1 MKQRI
6 IILLTCFFAIGFPD
20 YAQIKSTKA
29 PSDTIILPLSNHPLS
44 KNLTTD
50 TISKPIFAPNPTRAV
65 WLAAIC
71 PGLGQ
76 IYNRKYWKL
85 PIIYGGFVG
94 LAYAITW
101 NNRMYNDYKQ
111 AYLDLMDNNPNTNSY
126 LNVFPKGSI
135 TNPNQIDKAWLQT
148 ALQQQVNV
156 FRRYRDLSIIS
167 AIGLY
172 ALSIVDAYVDAQL
185 ANFDISPDLSLKVGP
200 SLIQQQQLGASTSYG
215 VKLHI
220 TF

>member
-1 MKQRI
+1 MKQHI
-6 IILLTCFFAIGFPD
+6 LILLTCFFALGLQVD
-20 YAQIKSTKA
+20 AQLKPTKTTR
-29 PSDTIILPLSNHPLS
+29 DTIILPLSNHAMS
-44 KNLTTD
+44 KKLTTD
-50 TISKPIFAPNPTRAV
+50 TIIKPIFTPSPARAV

-101 NNRMYNDYKQ
+101 NNRMYNEYKQ

-126 LNVFPKGSI
+126 LNVFPKGTI
-135 TNPNQIDKAWLQT
+135 TNPNQINKAWLQT
-148 ALQQQVNV
+148 ALQQQVDV

-167 AIGLY
+167 AVGLY
-172 ALSIVDAYVDAQL
+172 ALTLVDAYVDAQL
-185 ANFDISPDLSLKVGP
+185 ANFDISPNLSLKVSP
-200 SLIQQQQLGASTSYG
+200 SFIPEQQLGASTSYG

>member
-6 IILLTCFFAIGFPD
+6 IILLTCFFVIGLHVC
-20 YAQIKSTKA
+20 AHIKPTQA
-29 PSDTIILPLSNHPLS
+29 PRATIILQVANQPLSNNVTADP
-44 KNLTTD
+44 
-50 TISKPIFAPNPTRAV
+50 ISKPIFTPRPARAV

-172 ALSIVDAYVDAQL
+172 ALSMVDAYVDAQL
-185 ANFDISPDLSLKVGP
+185 SNFDISPDLSLKVSP

-215 VKLHI
+215 LKLHI

>member
-1 MKQRI
+1 MKQLN
-6 IILLTCFFAIGFPD
+6 IILLTCFIVIGF
-20 YAQIKSTKA
+20 YVSAQTEPTKTFR
-29 PSDTIILPLSNHPLS
+29 DTITLPLSNRSLS
-44 KNLTTD
+44 KKLTAD
-50 TISKPIFAPNPTRAV
+50 TISKPIFTPSPARAV

-101 NNRMYNDYKQ
+101 NNRMYNTYKQ
-111 AYLDLMDNNPNTNSY
+111 AYLDLTDNNPNTNSY

-135 TNPNQIDKAWLQT
+135 TNTNQIDKAWLQT
-148 ALQQQVNV
+148 ALQQEVNI

-172 ALSIVDAYVDAQL
+172 AVSMVDAYVDAQL
-185 ANFDISPDLSLKVGP
+185 SNFDITPDLSLRVSP
-200 SLIQQQQLGASTSYG
+200 SIIPEQQLGASTSYG

>member
-6 IILLTCFFAIGFPD
+6 IILLTCFFVIGLHVC
-20 YAQIKSTKA
+20 AQIKPTKA
-29 PSDTIILPLSNHPLS
+29 PRDTIILPLSNQPLS
-44 KNLTTD
+44 KKLTAD
-50 TISKPIFAPNPTRAV
+50 TISKPIFTPSPARAV

-172 ALSIVDAYVDAQL
+172 ALSMVDAYVDAQL
-185 ANFDISPDLSLKVGP
+185 SNFDISPDLSLKVSP

-215 VKLHI
+215 LKLHI